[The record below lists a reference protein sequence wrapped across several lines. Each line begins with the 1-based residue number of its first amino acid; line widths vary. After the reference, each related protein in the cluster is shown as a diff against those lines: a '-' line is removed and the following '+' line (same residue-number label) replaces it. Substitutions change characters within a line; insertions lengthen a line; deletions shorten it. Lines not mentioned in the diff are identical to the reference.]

1 MKRIV
6 IIALIN
12 FLILQAF
19 AQTRITGTVVDQT
32 GLEMIGSS
40 IVQKGTSNGVIT
52 DFNGKFSLTL
62 LPNAEKKLIISSVGY
77 VKQEVDV
84 SSQTN
89 IKVTL
94 LEDQVTLDEV
104 VVVGYGTQKKVSI
117 TGSISNVSSKDLTDV
132 PVSSVSNALTG
143 KVAGLVTRQV
153 SGRPGDNGAQLFIRG
168 QASFNSTAPLVLVD
182 GIERS
187 FDHIDSEDIESISVL
202 KDASA
207 TAVYGVRGANGVVLV
222 TTKRGEE
229 GKSKISLSSEYGM
242 TQYTAIPQQ
251 LNAENTARLQREG
264 SWNDG
269 LDITQ
274 SGNTNNFPASEYDM
288 YLYNTQL
295 KPFTHPDNDLVD
307 IFTKPG
313 TRQRHNLNISGGNKV
328 LKYFVG
334 LGYLEETGMFQT
346 DVNKLREHPT
356 FARLIEESAD
366 VDKALVNPDYNPEY
380 RYRRITARTN
390 LDIQINE
397 DFSVGIDMSYR
408 FGNQNRP
415 AAYSIIDGGDGEDLR
430 LFAMFIRNPPQAF
443 PLINPNGSMAAA
455 HTRWRQ
461 NPLNTLSYTGFRND
475 TENDMEMSAKFEYNL
490 RKLVK
495 GLKIDGKY
503 AFDNSWGN
511 FRGMGWRPFIY
522 SYNEATDKYT
532 QGLNG
537 FAPETGSSK
546 DSPISKEYAE
556 VALRYSQTFN
566 AVHKIS
572 GVALANFRSSKARS
586 GEYSYVPHV
595 YQALIGRVNY
605 EYDDRYLLEANIGY
619 NGSNRFS
626 EGNRY
631 DFFPSVS
638 AGWVV
643 TNEKFYQRNDIL
655 NFAKFRGSVGQV
667 GNDNIGNFSYY
678 YQSSFDNINY
688 TRYSF
693 GTTQDPYVKGL
704 MEGSL
709 PNELITWETATKYN
723 LGFDSQW
730 LNSRLSLN
738 IDLFQER
745 RTDILTNPGR
755 FIIAAGAENETNANK
770 GKIISLA
777 PSNLGI
783 VENKGF
789 EVELGWNE
797 KIGQFQYYVKG
808 MVAYAHNEIIERS
821 EEAQPYEYM
830 YRKGHPIG
838 QFFGYHFTG
847 FFQSQ
852 EEIAAAPQQFGLTN
866 VVPGDMRYKDINGD
880 GIIDQNDQTAIGYST
895 VPEITFSGQFGFSYK
910 GFDMS
915 VMLQGATNV
924 TVYPNNEIG
933 WDNRFGAFFEEHL
946 NRWTPETAATATYPF
961 LRKASLPSTNNYYTS
976 TFWLKDGSYL
986 RLKNLQVGYTIPR
999 KVLKKTPLNTVKVYA
1014 SGFNLFTITDVNYVD
1029 PEMDPNKNNGFY
1041 YPQQKVYNVGV
1052 NVTF

>member
-52 DFNGKFSLTL
+52 DFNGNFSLTL
-62 LPNAEKKLIISSVGY
+62 LPNGEKKLIISSVGY

-84 SSQTN
+84 SSRTN

-94 LEDQVTLDEV
+94 LEDQITLDEV

-117 TGSISNVSSKDLTDV
+117 TGSISNVSSKDLTDA
-132 PVSSVSNALTG
+132 PVTSVSNALTG
-143 KVAGLVTRQV
+143 KVSGLVTRQV
-153 SGRPGDNGAQLFIRG
+153 SGRPGDSGAQLFIRG

-182 GIERS
+182 GVERA
-187 FDHIDSEDIESISVL
+187 FDQIDSEDIESISVL

-229 GKSKISLSSEYGM
+229 GKSKISLSSEYGI
-242 TQYTAIPQQ
+242 THFTAIPRQ

-288 YLYNTQL
+288 YLYRTQL
-295 KPFTHPDNDLVD
+295 QPFTHPDNDLVD

-313 TRQRHNLNISGGNKV
+313 SRQRHNLNISGGNKT

-334 LGYLEETGMFQT
+334 LGYLEETGMFET
-346 DVNKLREHPT
+346 DVNKFREHPT
-356 FARLIEESAD
+356 FAKLIELSPE
-366 VDKALVNPDYNPEY
+366 VDKALVNPNYDAEY

-390 LDIQINE
+390 LDIQIT
-397 DFSVGIDMSYR
+397 DDLSVGIDMSYR
-408 FGNQNRP
+408 FGNDNRP
-415 AAYSIIDGGDGEDLR
+415 AAYSIIDSGDGEDMR

-455 HTRWRQ
+455 TTRWRQ
-461 NPLNTLSYTGFRND
+461 NPLVTLAYTGYRND
-475 TENDMEMSAKFEYNL
+475 TDNDMELTAKFNYNL

-495 GLKIDGKY
+495 GLSLDGKY

-522 SYNEATDKYT
+522 SYNPATDKYT

-537 FAPETGSSK
+537 FAPATDSSK
-546 DSPISKEYAE
+546 DSPISREYAE
-556 VALRYSQTFN
+556 LALRYSQTFN
-566 AVHKIS
+566 ALHKIS
-572 GVALANFRSSKARS
+572 GVALGNFRSSKARS

-595 YQALIGRVNY
+595 YQALIGRINY
-605 EYDDRYLLEANIGY
+605 EYDERYLLEANIGY

-626 EGNRY
+626 EGHRY
-631 DFFPSVS
+631 DFFPSFS
-638 AGWVV
+638 AGWVP
-643 TNEKFYQRNDIL
+643 TNEHFLPKNDIL
-655 NFAKFRGSVGQV
+655 NFAKFRASVGQV

-678 YQSSFDNINY
+678 YRSSYGNTNA
-688 TRYSF
+688 TKYSF
-693 GTTQDPYVKGL
+693 GTTQNTYINGL
-704 MEGSL
+704 IEGTL
-709 PNELITWETATKYN
+709 PNEMITWETATKYN
-723 LGFDSQW
+723 VGFDSQW
-730 LNSRLSLN
+730 LKSRLSLTV
-738 IDLFQER
+738 DLFQETR
-745 RTDILTNPGR
+745 SDILTNPGR
-755 FIIAAGAENETNANK
+755 YIIAGGAV
-770 GKIISLA
+770 GLP

-797 KIGQFQYYVKG
+797 KIGQFQYYAKG
-808 MVAYAHNEIIERS
+808 MLAFARNEIIERS
-821 EEAQPYEYM
+821 EEAQPYDYM
-830 YRKGHPIG
+830 YRKGQPIG
-838 QFFGYHFTG
+838 QFFGYHFMG

-866 VVPGDMRYKDINGD
+866 VVPGDMRYEDINGD

-895 VPEITFSGQFGFSYK
+895 VPEITYSGQFGFSYK
-910 GFDMS
+910 GLELS

-924 TVYPNNEIG
+924 TVNPTNEVG
-933 WDNRFGAFFEEHL
+933 WDNRFGAFFPEHL
-946 NRWTPETAATATYPF
+946 DRWTPETAATATYPM

-986 RLKNLQVGYTIPR
+986 RLKNLQVGYSIP
-999 KVLKKTPLNTVKVYA
+999 KKILKKTPLNSVKVYA
-1014 SGFNLFTITDVNYVD
+1014 NGFNLFTLTDVAYVD
-1029 PEMDPNKNNGFY
+1029 PEMDPNKSNGFY